1 MKTAGEILK
10 NQRLKKSWTLEKVA
24 GLTHIQPLVL
34 QSIEEDNLTS
44 LPKPPFVFGLVKNY
58 AKALSLNSEEVL
70 AIFRREYNLRI
81 GSYLLPPQ
89 PLVKSFFHLNGPAI
103 LKFSLIFLTLLFLGY
118 LLVQYWQFAQAPVL
132 IVSAPQD
139 LTEVLETQVNV
150 TGRTDPNAKVYVNG
164 QEILVD
170 EKGIFNT
177 VVSLNPGVNVLNI
190 RSQNLQ
196 KKETQIKRT
205 VTVKTT
211 S

>member
-24 GLTHIQPLVL
+24 GLTHIQSLVL
-34 QSIEEDNLTS
+34 QSIEEDNLIS

-70 AIFRREYNLRI
+70 AIFRREYNLRS
-81 GSYLLPPQ
+81 GNYLLPPQ
-89 PLVKSFFHLNGPAI
+89 PLIKSFFHLNGPAI
-103 LKFSLIFLTLLFLGY
+103 LKFSLIFLTFLFLGY
-118 LLVQYWQFAQAPVL
+118 LLTQYWQFAQAPVL

-139 LTEVLETQVNV
+139 LTEVLEAQINV
-150 TGRTDPNAKVYVNG
+150 IGRTDPNAKVYVNG

-190 RSQNLQ
+190 VSRNSQ

-205 VTVKTT
+205 VTVKNDH
-211 S
+211 

>member
-1 MKTAGEILK
+1 M
-10 NQRLKKSWTLEKVA
+10 
-24 GLTHIQPLVL
+24 
-34 QSIEEDNLTS
+34 QSIEEDNLIS

-70 AIFRREYNLRI
+70 AIFRREYNLRS
-81 GSYLLPPQ
+81 GNYLLPPQ
-89 PLVKSFFHLNGPAI
+89 PLIKSFFHLNGPAI
-103 LKFSLIFLTLLFLGY
+103 LKFSLIFLTFLFLGY
-118 LLVQYWQFAQAPVL
+118 LLTQYWQFAQAPVL

-139 LTEVLETQVNV
+139 LTEVLEAQINV
-150 TGRTDPNAKVYVNG
+150 IGRTDPNAKVYVNG

-190 RSQNLQ
+190 VSRNSQ

-205 VTVKTT
+205 VTVKNDH
-211 S
+211 

>member
-10 NQRLKKSWTLEKVA
+10 NQRVKKNWTLEKVA
-24 GLTHIQPLVL
+24 GLTHIQTLVL
-34 QSIEEDNLTS
+34 QAIEEDNLTS

-58 AKALSLNSEEVL
+58 AKVLNLNNEEVL

-81 GSYLLPPQ
+81 GNYLLPPQ
-89 PLVKSFFHLNGPAI
+89 PLVKNLLNLNG
-103 LKFSLIFLTLLFLGY
+103 SLIFKSSLILLTLLFLGY
-118 LLVQYWQFAQAPVL
+118 LLAQYWQFAQAPVL

-139 LTEVLETQVNV
+139 LTEVLEAQVNV

-164 QEILVD
+164 QEIFVD

-177 VVSLNPGVNVLNI
+177 VVKLNPGINVLNI
-190 RSQNLQ
+190 VGRNSQ